1 MRRGGGF
8 GFGSLIIRPA
18 NLAPVLPPL
27 FLLLYLFSLI
37 FFLFFVTLSFFLVRE
52 DVCEW
57 KNLFWFEEASEVSKG
72 VRNNS

>member
-1 MRRGGGF
+1 MK
-8 GFGSLIIRPA
+8 IIG
-18 NLAPVLPPL
+18 
-27 FLLLYLFSLI
+27 LLLTLI
-37 FFLFFVTLSFFLVRE
+37 VITRFFVRFRIIFYIVDDTFFLFFFLVRE